1 LIDRRSFLIQAL
13 TGLLML
19 SPFRSRLAGAAGNLT
34 ERNWTPDPRL
44 IVDIPA
50 SAENG
55 AMVPLHVESHIPDT
69 RELLIFVEP
78 NPNPQAARFEF
89 LPGCLPRVSLRIR
102 INESGP
108 VRVIARTPSA
118 DYGVRRMV
126 KVMQG
131 GCG

>member
-1 LIDRRSFLIQAL
+1 MIRRRSFLVGILRGL
-13 TGLLML
+13 TGLWLL
-19 SPFRSRLAGAAGNLT
+19 SPVKGRPVEPAAT
-34 ERNWTPDPRL
+34 RL
-44 IVDIPA
+44 IVDVPV

-55 AMVPLHVESHIPDT
+55 AMVPLQAESHIPDT

-89 LPGCLPRVSLRIR
+89 LPGALPRVSLRVR
-102 INESGP
+102 FNESGP
-108 VRVIARTPSA
+108 VRVIAHTPSG
-118 DYGVRRMV
+118 DYGVRRVV